1 MGQQKPGQNNGSGL
15 FRIVKH
21 NIADGIKKT
30 VNNSPSK
37 TPTNNPSNSK
47 RQSESGFI
55 TKKVSI

>member
-37 TPTNNPSNSK
+37 TPMNNPKNSK
-47 RQSESGFI
+47 WQSESVLK

>member
-1 MGQQKPGQNNGSGL
+1 MGQQKPGQNNDSGL
-15 FRIVKH
+15 FRTFKY

-30 VNNSPSK
+30 VNNPPSK